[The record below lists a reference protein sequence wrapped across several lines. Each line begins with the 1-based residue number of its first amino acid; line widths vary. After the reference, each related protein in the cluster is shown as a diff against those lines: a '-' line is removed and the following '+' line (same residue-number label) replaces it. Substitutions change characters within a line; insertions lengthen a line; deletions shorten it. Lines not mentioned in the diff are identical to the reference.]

1 MRISTRFMLV
11 ALSGLTGVVLMQQA
25 RAQEAERAMNCDE
38 NWQSDRASHCEIN
51 ETTLAALP
59 RLSVDG
65 GVNGGMT
72 VKGWQKNEILVRARV
87 QTAAESDGR
96 ARDLARQV
104 IIHTGGG
111 RVIADGPR
119 SEGRENWSVSYEVF
133 VPQKIDLTLKAHNGG
148 IRIADVSGQ
157 MEFETTNGGVSL
169 QRLAGNVHGHTTNG
183 GLSVELA
190 GSRWEGSQLDTS
202 TTNGGVSMSV
212 PANYSARLET
222 GTVNG
227 RVRVDFPVTV
237 SGQIDRQLSINLGSG
252 GSLVRATT
260 TNGGVSIKRKET

>member
-1 MRISTRFMLV
+1 MRNCTRLTLVMLSWLPAI
-11 ALSGLTGVVLMQQA
+11 AL
-25 RAQEAERAMNCDE
+25 AQNAEREMACDDQ
-38 NWQSDRASHCEIN
+38 WQSDRVSHCEIN
-51 ETTLAALP
+51 EMTIPTIS

-87 QTAAESDGR
+87 QTSAESDGR

-119 SEGRENWSVSYEVF
+119 GDRRENWSVSYEVF
-133 VPQKIDLTLKAHNGG
+133 VPQKIDLDLKAHNGG

-157 MEFETTNGGVSL
+157 LEFETTNGGVSL

-212 PANYSARLET
+212 PA
-222 GTVNG
+222 
-227 RVRVDFPVTV
+227 
-237 SGQIDRQLSINLGSG
+237 
-252 GSLVRATT
+252 
-260 TNGGVSIKRKET
+260 

>member
-1 MRISTRFMLV
+1 MRNFTRFMLV
-11 ALSGLTGVVLMQQA
+11 GLSGLTSVVLMQQA

-38 NWQSDRASHCEIN
+38 NWQSNRVSHCEIN
-51 ETTLAALP
+51 ETTLATLP

-65 GVNGGMT
+65 GVNGGLT

-96 ARDLARQV
+96 SRDLARQV

-111 RVIADGPR
+111 RIMADGPR
-119 SEGRENWSVSYEVF
+119 NEQRENWSVSYEVF
-133 VPQKIDLTLKAHNGG
+133 VPQKIDLDLKAH
-148 IRIADVSGQ
+148 
-157 MEFETTNGGVSL
+157 NGGVSL
-169 QRLAGNVHGHTTNG
+169 QRLAGNVHGRTTNG

-227 RVRVDFPVTV
+227 HIQVNFPVMV

-252 GSLVRATT
+252 GSL
-260 TNGGVSIKRKET
+260 

>member
-1 MRISTRFMLV
+1 MRIFTRFGIV
-11 ALSGLTGVVLMQQA
+11 ALCGLASLVLTQQT
-25 RAQEAERAMNCDE
+25 RAQQVEREMNCGE
-38 NWQSDRASHCEIN
+38 NWQSDRASHCEII
-51 ETTLAALP
+51 EMTLAAVP

-87 QTAAESDGR
+87 QTSAESDGR

-111 RVIADGPR
+111 RVNADGLR
-119 SEGRENWSVSYEVF
+119 GDRQENWSVSYEVF
-133 VPQKIDLTLKAHNGG
+133 VPQKIDLDLKAHNGG

-157 MEFETTNGGVSL
+157 LEFETTNGGVSL

-227 RVRVDFPVTV
+227 HIRVDFPVTV
-237 SGQIDRQLSINLGSG
+237 SGQIDRQLSIALGSG
-252 GSLVRATT
+252 GPLVRAVT
-260 TNGGVSIKRKET
+260 TNGGVSIKRI

>member
-1 MRISTRFMLV
+1 MRISSRFMLV
-11 ALSGLTGVVLMQQA
+11 AFSSFASFAFTQQA
-25 RAQEAERAMNCDE
+25 RAQQAEHEMNCDE
-38 NWQSDRASHCEIN
+38 NWQGDRVSHCEIN
-51 ETTLAALP
+51 ETTLAAMP

-72 VKGWQKNEILVRARV
+72 VKGWQQNEILVRARV
-87 QTAAESDGR
+87 QTSAETDSR

-119 SEGRENWSVSYEVF
+119 NEQRENWSVSYEVF
-133 VPQKIDLTLKAHNGG
+133 VPQKIDLDLKAHNGG

-157 MEFETTNGGVSL
+157 LEFETTNGGVSL

-227 RVRVDFPVTV
+227 HIKVDFPVTV
-237 SGQIDRQLSINLGSG
+237 SGQIDRQLSIALGSG
-252 GSLVRATT
+252 GPLVRATT

>member
-1 MRISTRFMLV
+1 MQH
-11 ALSGLTGVVLMQQA
+11 AL
-25 RAQEAERAMNCDE
+25 AQEAERAMNCDE

-51 ETTLAALP
+51 ETTLAALA

-87 QTAAESDGR
+87 QTSAESDGR

-111 RVIADGPR
+111 RIVADGPR
-119 SEGRENWSVSYEVF
+119 NEQRENWSVSYEVF
-133 VPQKIDLTLKAHNGG
+133 VPQKIDLTLKARNGG

-157 MEFETTNGGVSL
+157 LEFETTNGGVSL
-169 QRLAGNVHGHTTNG
+169 QRLAGNVHGRTTNG

-227 RVRVDFPVTV
+227 HIRVDFPVTV
-237 SGQIDRQLSINLGSG
+237 SGRIDRQLSINLGSG
-252 GSLVRATT
+252 GPLVRATT
-260 TNGGVSIKRKET
+260 TNGGVSIKRKES